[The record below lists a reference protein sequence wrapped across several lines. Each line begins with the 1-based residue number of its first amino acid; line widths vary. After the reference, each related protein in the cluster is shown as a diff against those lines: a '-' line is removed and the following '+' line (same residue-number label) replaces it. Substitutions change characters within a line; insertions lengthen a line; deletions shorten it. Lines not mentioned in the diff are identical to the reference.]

1 MTRVQGQRKRPC
13 RVCGRWYQPTSRQR
27 ERQRTCG
34 NPTCVREWHRRNC
47 RRWHRRNK
55 QVTQATYLAE
65 RLVNAETAAH
75 TKQTPRPPPHGVEQ
89 RWPRDILEQHLGI
102 PSTVIVGYLARK
114 VIREVRDAINR

>member
-34 NPTCVREWHRRNC
+34 DPACVREWHRRNC
-47 RRWHRRNK
+47 RRWHRQNK

-65 RLVNAETAAH
+65 RLVNAETSGAHKTAA
-75 TKQTPRPPPHGVEQ
+75 TAATPRSGAAVAAGYSRAALGHPEHGYRGV
-89 RWPRDILEQHLGI
+89 PGPKGH
-102 PSTVIVGYLARK
+102 S
-114 VIREVRDAINR
+114 